1 MPGIST
7 VNTIA
12 KGVYLVDS
20 GLLIDGGEC
29 PKELE
34 EQGLDGVVG
43 TFLGSPTYGRGGDWE
58 M

>member
-34 EQGLDGVVG
+34 E
-43 TFLGSPTYGRGGDWE
+43 
-58 M
+58 